1 MIVTMTKVAVIGPKN
16 DLMELLGLVRRL
28 GVLQLDGESPG
39 RIEEGRVDEHLQ
51 ALQLDRE
58 ALTSR
63 VYYQELRDKIVQ
75 LLGLLPAESSREPWL
90 NPEKVR
96 HSLTA
101 VIDTHLRQTRDRR
114 QRLESLGR
122 ESRELNHYREFLAAI
137 TKLLPDEAAA
147 GQTLDHIGV
156 EIRDEKGLAGLEQL
170 GIKAT
175 GGCFELQT
183 TRTASGRLVGVLTT
197 EREFAEKIRLALQ
210 SQQVYDY
217 ALPSRLAGLPFTE
230 QVAACTRLLAEHEAE
245 ISRLDRRHH
254 LFAHRWLGVY
264 RLVLAWLE
272 EQLALLQATAA
283 IHETEMCFVVSGWL
297 PTGELEKLRERVA
310 ECFSGRVLVEEKAI
324 HQEDLE
330 RVPTQLYNRGYFQ
343 PFELLTRLLPVPG
356 YRSFD
361 LTPIIG
367 IFFPIFF
374 GMMLGDLGYGLLLLL
389 TALALVLKAT
399 NLMLRDVGKIF
410 GVAAVYT
417 MAFGL
422 LFGEFFGAL
431 GKEFLG
437 LKPIFL
443 DRHTAMLPMFY
454 FALAMGLVHILLGL
468 ALGAITSFR
477 YGEKKEGWFKLISI
491 IMVLAVT
498 LSLIAAIN
506 PAFGQ
511 LKKPGIFVLLG
522 AMPLLLITGG
532 LLAPLEMLKH
542 FGNIVSYAR
551 IMAIGLTS
559 VLLAHVANSMV
570 GMIGSL
576 WLGVF
581 AALLLHGFNIV
592 LGIFAPTVHALRLH
606 YVEFFSKIMTG
617 GGQVYRP
624 LARSHTG
631 RSSEPP
637 GQGIAGTDLTI
648 EPGGKVWKA

>member
-1 MIVTMTKVAVIGPKN
+1 MIVTMTKVAVIGPKA
-16 DLMELLGLVRRL
+16 DLMELLTLIRGL
-28 GVLQLDGESPG
+28 GVLQLDAEPPG
-39 RIEEGRVDEHLQ
+39 RIEAGRVDEELQ
-51 ALQLDRE
+51 SLHLDRE
-58 ALTSR
+58 ALTNR
-63 VYYQELRDKIVQ
+63 LYYQELRDKIVQ
-75 LLGLLPAESSREPWL
+75 LLGLLPMEASREPWL
-90 NPEKVR
+90 NPATVH

-101 VIDTHLRQTRDRR
+101 VIDTHLSRSRERR
-114 QRLESLGR
+114 QRLELLGR
-122 ESRELNHYREFLAAI
+122 ESREFSHYREFLAAI
-137 TKLLPDEAAA
+137 SELLPDQSASP
-147 GQTLDHIGV
+147 TLDHIGV

-170 GIKAT
+170 GLKVT

-183 TRTASGRLVGVLTT
+183 ARTASGRLVGVLTT
-197 EREFAEKIRLALQ
+197 EKEFVEKIRQALQ
-210 SQQVYDY
+210 GQQVYDY
-217 ALPSRLAGLPFTE
+217 ALPDRLAGLPFSE
-230 QVAACTRLLAEHEAE
+230 QVATCSRLLADHQAE
-245 ISRLDRRHH
+245 INRLDSQLH
-254 LFAHRWLGVY
+254 LFAHRWLGIY

-283 IHETEMCFVVSGWL
+283 IYETAMCFVVSGWL
-297 PTGELEKLRERVA
+297 PAAELAKLRERVA
-310 ECFSGRVLVEEKAI
+310 EDFSGRVLVEEKAI
-324 HQEDLE
+324 HQEELE

-343 PFELLTRLLPVPG
+343 PFELLTRLLPIPG

-374 GMMLGDLGYGLLLLL
+374 GMMLGDLGYGLLLLF
-389 TALALVLKAT
+389 TALALVLRAR

-422 LFGEFFGAL
+422 LFGEAFGAL
-431 GKEFLG
+431 GKEYLG
-437 LKPIFL
+437 LKPILL

-454 FALAMGLVHILLGL
+454 FALTMGLVHILLGL
-468 ALGAITSFR
+468 GLGTVTSFR

-491 IMVLAVT
+491 VMVLAVT
-498 LSLIAAIN
+498 MSAVAAIN
-506 PAFGQ
+506 PVFAQ

-522 AMPLLLITGG
+522 AMPLLLLTGG

-570 GMIGSL
+570 GMIGSV

-617 GGQVYRP
+617 GGRVYRP

-631 RSSEPP
+631 ESGAAP
-637 GQGIAGTDLTI
+637 GQGIGGTDMTI
-648 EPGGKVWKA
+648 EQGGKAWKA

>member
-1 MIVTMTKVAVIGPKN
+1 MIVTMTKVAVIGPKA
-16 DLMELLGLVRRL
+16 DLMDLLGLVRRL
-28 GVLQLDGESPG
+28 GVLQLDAEPPG
-39 RIEEGRVDEHLQ
+39 RIEAGRVGEELQ
-51 ALQLDRE
+51 ALHLDRE
-58 ALTSR
+58 ALTRR
-63 VYYQELRDKIVQ
+63 VYHEELRDKIVQ
-75 LLGLLPAESSREPWL
+75 LLELLPAETSREPWL
-90 NPEKVR
+90 NPANVS

-101 VIDTHLRQTRDRR
+101 VVDTHLARTRERG
-114 QRLESLGR
+114 QRLEILHR
-122 ESRELNHYREFLAAI
+122 ESRELAHYREFLAAI
-137 TKLLPDEAAA
+137 SALLPGEAPT
-147 GQTLDHIGV
+147 QTLDHIGV
-156 EIRDEKGLAGLEQL
+156 EIKDEGALAGLEKL

-175 GGCFELQT
+175 GGRFELQT

-197 EREFAEKIRLALQ
+197 EQEFGEKIREALQ
-210 SQQVYDY
+210 GQQVYDY
-217 ALPSRLAGLPFTE
+217 GLPSGLVGMPFTE
-230 QVAACTRLLAEHEAE
+230 QVAACGRLLAEHEAE
-245 ISRLDRRHH
+245 ISRLDQQLH
-254 LFAHRWLGVY
+254 LFAQRWLGIY

-297 PTGELEKLRERVA
+297 PAGELERLRKRVA
-310 ECFSGRVLVEEKAI
+310 QHFSGRVLVEEKAI
-324 HQEDLE
+324 HREELE

-343 PFELLTRLLPVPG
+343 PFELLTRLLPLPG

-389 TALALVLKAT
+389 TALVLVLRAR
-399 NLMLRDVGKIF
+399 NLMLRDAGKIF

-422 LFGEFFGAL
+422 LFGEAFGAL
-431 GKEFLG
+431 GKEYLG
-437 LKPIFL
+437 LKPILL
-443 DRHTAMLPMFY
+443 DRHAAMLPMFY
-454 FALAMGLVHILLGL
+454 FALAVGLVHILLGL
-468 ALGAITSFR
+468 GLGTVTSFR

-491 IMVLAVT
+491 VMILAVA
-498 LSLIAAIN
+498 LAVVAAIN
-506 PAFGQ
+506 PAFAE
-511 LKKPGIFVLLG
+511 LKKPGVFVLLG
-522 AMPLLLITGG
+522 AMPVLLLTGG

-570 GMIGSL
+570 GMIGSV

-581 AALLLHGFNIV
+581 AAILLHGFNIV

-617 GGQVYRP
+617 GGRVYHP
-624 LARSHTG
+624 LAPG
-631 RSSEPP
+631 RP
-637 GQGIAGTDLTI
+637 GEAAGRGAIGTDQKI
-648 EPGGKVWKA
+648 EQGGKAWKA

>member
-1 MIVTMTKVAVIGPKN
+1 MIVTMTKVAVIGPKD

-28 GVLQLDGESPG
+28 GVLQLDAEPPG
-39 RIEEGRVDEHLQ
+39 RIEESRVDEHLQ
-51 ALQLDRE
+51 ALHLDRE

-63 VYYQELRDKIVQ
+63 VYYKELHDKIVQ
-75 LLGLLPAESSREPWL
+75 LLGLLPTESSREPWL
-90 NPEKVR
+90 NPENVR

-101 VIDTHLRQTRDRR
+101 VIDTHLRQTSERC

-122 ESRELNHYREFLAAI
+122 ESHELRHYREFLAAI
-137 TKLLPDEAAA
+137 SELLPGEAAA

-197 EREFAEKIRLALQ
+197 EREFAEKIRQALQ
-210 SQQVYDY
+210 GQQVYDY
-217 ALPSRLAGLPFTE
+217 ALPSRLAGLPFAE
-230 QVAACTRLLAEHEAE
+230 QVATCSRLLAEHQAE
-245 ISRLDRRHH
+245 INRLDSQLH
-254 LFAHRWLGVY
+254 LFAHRWLGIY

-283 IHETEMCFVVSGWL
+283 IYETEMCFVVSGWL
-297 PTGELEKLRERVA
+297 PTVELEKLRERVA
-310 ECFSGRVLVEEKAI
+310 ECFSGRILVEEKAI
-324 HQEDLE
+324 HQEELE

-343 PFELLTRLLPVPG
+343 PFELLTRLLPMPG
-356 YRSFD
+356 YRAFD

-374 GMMLGDLGYGLLLLL
+374 GMMLGDLGYGLLLL
-389 TALALVLKAT
+389 TIALALVLKAT

-431 GKEFLG
+431 GKEYLG
-437 LKPIFL
+437 LKPILL

-468 ALGAITSFR
+468 VLGAITSFR

-491 IMVLAVT
+491 GMVLAVT
-498 LSLIAAIN
+498 VSVVAAIN

-559 VLLAHVANSMV
+559 VLLAHVANQMAGATGDIV
-570 GMIGSL
+570 
-576 WLGVF
+576 LGVMA
-581 AALLLHGFNIV
+581 AALLHLLNIV
-592 LGIFAPTVHALRLH
+592 LGVFSPTIHALRLH
-606 YVEFFSKIMTG
+606 YVEFFSKF
-617 GGQVYRP
+617 VE
-624 LARSHTG
+624 S
-631 RSSEPP
+631 
-637 GQGIAGTDLTI
+637 
-648 EPGGKVWKA
+648 GGKKFEPMHK